1 MEHPAETLGQ
11 DMVSGLGEVPYF
23 CRVLRI
29 LINNRVDL
37 SVSSSDENGR
47 LHEGLDVRVGPLGTK
62 INPAYQ
68 DVQSVRGPT

>member
-1 MEHPAETLGQ
+1 MENPAETLGQ
-11 DMVSGLGEVPYF
+11 DMVSGLGEAPYF

-47 LHEGLDVRVGPLGTK
+47 LHEGLDVRVGPL
-62 INPAYQ
+62 
-68 DVQSVRGPT
+68 